1 MNVKAPS
8 TETRIESLSG
18 GNQQKV
24 LLARWLISDPKV
36 MLLDEPT
43 RGIDVGSKVEIY
55 KIMTDLARQGRAI
68 LMISSE
74 LPELIGMCDRIYVM
88 SAGRAH
94 RGADAGAVL
103 PGNHSQVRHE
113 PGRGGMTMLSKL
125 KSIDASRYS
134 IFIILGL
141 VFLAASLLS
150 ENFLSVDNQLNVLR
164 QVAVITILAYGA
176 MILIIGGMIDLSA
189 GAVMAFAGV
198 TSVMV
203 YKDTGSLLLAV
214 LAGIA
219 IGVSC
224 NLVNAFLV
232 ATLNTP
238 AFIVTLGMML
248 MARGA
253 VLQLTQGQNV
263 LQLGDFVLI
272 GQGTLGWA
280 PIPALILRG
289 HHGRHLVP
297 DEPDPL
303 RPSCLRGRRQRGS
316 GARGG
321 HRRRRIKYK
330 AFVVN
335 GVLVGLAG
343 VIFMSRVN
351 AGLPNAGVGYELQA
365 ITAPI
370 IGGTSFSGG
379 VGTTVGTLAGALI
392 VGRARQP
399 DEPHRR
405 RLLHPA
411 DRHGTDHRRRRRLRR
426 VQQARQGRAPPSC
439 KVRQHGPPQGSG
451 RDRGAASPHPRPS
464 ASSSGA

>member
-1 MNVKAPS
+1 
-8 TETRIESLSG
+8 
-18 GNQQKV
+18 
-24 LLARWLISDPKV
+24 
-36 MLLDEPT
+36 MLF
-43 RGIDVGSKVEIY
+43 
-55 KIMTDLARQGRAI
+55 
-68 LMISSE
+68 
-74 LPELIGMCDRIYVM
+74 
-88 SAGRAH
+88 
-94 RGADAGAVL
+94 
-103 PGNHSQVRHE
+103 
-113 PGRGGMTMLSKL
+113 KL

-203 YKDTGSLLLAV
+203 YKDTGSLILAI

-280 PIPALILRG
+280 PIPALILVVITAVIWYLMNQTRFGRG
-289 HHGRHLVP
+289 VYAVGGN
-297 DEPDPL
+297 EEA
-303 RPSCLRGRRQRGS
+303 
-316 GARGG
+316 ARAAGIAV
-321 HRRRRIKYK
+321 RRIKYK

-335 GVLVGLAG
+335 GILVGLAG

-392 VGRARQP
+392 VGLLGNLMNLTGVGSYIQQIVMGLIIVVAVAYDVWSKRGKARTTILKV
-399 DEPHRR
+399 DS
-405 RLLHPA
+405 
-411 DRHGTDHRRRRRLRR
+411 TDPPK
-426 VQQARQGRAPPSC
+426 AP
-439 KVRQHGPPQGSG
+439 VATEGPPPTP
-451 RDRGAASPHPRPS
+451 APS

>member
-1 MNVKAPS
+1 
-8 TETRIESLSG
+8 
-18 GNQQKV
+18 
-24 LLARWLISDPKV
+24 
-36 MLLDEPT
+36 
-43 RGIDVGSKVEIY
+43 
-55 KIMTDLARQGRAI
+55 
-68 LMISSE
+68 
-74 LPELIGMCDRIYVM
+74 
-88 SAGRAH
+88 
-94 RGADAGAVL
+94 
-103 PGNHSQVRHE
+103 
-113 PGRGGMTMLSKL
+113 MLSKL

-134 IFIILGL
+134 IFIILAL

-203 YKDTGSLLLAV
+203 YKDTGSLILAI

-280 PIPALILRG
+280 PIPALILVVITAVIWYLMNQTRFGRG
-289 HHGRHLVP
+289 VYAVGGN
-297 DEPDPL
+297 EEA
-303 RPSCLRGRRQRGS
+303 
-316 GARGG
+316 ARAAGIAV
-321 HRRRRIKYK
+321 RRIKYK

-335 GVLVGLAG
+335 GILVGLAG

-392 VGRARQP
+392 VGLLGNLMNLTGVGSYIQQIVMGLIIVVAVAYDVWSKRGKARTTILKV
-399 DEPHRR
+399 DS
-405 RLLHPA
+405 
-411 DRHGTDHRRRRRLRR
+411 TDPPK
-426 VQQARQGRAPPSC
+426 AP
-439 KVRQHGPPQGSG
+439 VATEGPPPTP
-451 RDRGAASPHPRPS
+451 APS

>member
-1 MNVKAPS
+1 
-8 TETRIESLSG
+8 
-18 GNQQKV
+18 
-24 LLARWLISDPKV
+24 
-36 MLLDEPT
+36 
-43 RGIDVGSKVEIY
+43 
-55 KIMTDLARQGRAI
+55 
-68 LMISSE
+68 
-74 LPELIGMCDRIYVM
+74 
-88 SAGRAH
+88 
-94 RGADAGAVL
+94 
-103 PGNHSQVRHE
+103 
-113 PGRGGMTMLSKL
+113 MLSKL

-134 IFIILGL
+134 IFIILAL

-203 YKDTGSLLLAV
+203 YKDTGSLILAI

-280 PIPALILRG
+280 PIPALILVVITAVIWYLMNQTRFGRG
-289 HHGRHLVP
+289 VYAVGGN
-297 DEPDPL
+297 EEA
-303 RPSCLRGRRQRGS
+303 
-316 GARGG
+316 ARAAGIAV
-321 HRRRRIKYK
+321 RRIKYK

-335 GVLVGLAG
+335 GILVGIAG

-392 VGRARQP
+392 VGLLGNLMNLTGVGSYIQQIVMGLIIVVAVAYDVWSKRGKARTTILKV
-399 DEPHRR
+399 DS
-405 RLLHPA
+405 
-411 DRHGTDHRRRRRLRR
+411 TDPPK
-426 VQQARQGRAPPSC
+426 AP
-439 KVRQHGPPQGSG
+439 VATEGPPPTP
-451 RDRGAASPHPRPS
+451 APS

>member
-1 MNVKAPS
+1 
-8 TETRIESLSG
+8 
-18 GNQQKV
+18 
-24 LLARWLISDPKV
+24 
-36 MLLDEPT
+36 
-43 RGIDVGSKVEIY
+43 
-55 KIMTDLARQGRAI
+55 
-68 LMISSE
+68 
-74 LPELIGMCDRIYVM
+74 
-88 SAGRAH
+88 
-94 RGADAGAVL
+94 
-103 PGNHSQVRHE
+103 
-113 PGRGGMTMLSKL
+113 MLSKL

-134 IFIILGL
+134 IFIILAL

-203 YKDTGSLLLAV
+203 YKDTGSLILAI

-219 IGVSC
+219 IGVAC

-280 PIPALILRG
+280 PIPALILVVITAVIWYLMNQTRFGRG
-289 HHGRHLVP
+289 VYAVGGN
-297 DEPDPL
+297 EEA
-303 RPSCLRGRRQRGS
+303 
-316 GARGG
+316 ARAAGIAV
-321 HRRRRIKYK
+321 RRIKYK
-330 AFVVN
+330 AFVIN
-335 GVLVGLAG
+335 GILVGIAG

-392 VGRARQP
+392 VGLLGNLMNLTGVGSYIQQIVMGLIIVVAVAYDVWSKRGKARTTILKV
-399 DEPHRR
+399 DS
-405 RLLHPA
+405 
-411 DRHGTDHRRRRRLRR
+411 TDPPK
-426 VQQARQGRAPPSC
+426 AP
-439 KVRQHGPPQGSG
+439 VATEGPPPTP
-451 RDRGAASPHPRPS
+451 APS

>member
-1 MNVKAPS
+1 
-8 TETRIESLSG
+8 
-18 GNQQKV
+18 
-24 LLARWLISDPKV
+24 
-36 MLLDEPT
+36 
-43 RGIDVGSKVEIY
+43 
-55 KIMTDLARQGRAI
+55 
-68 LMISSE
+68 
-74 LPELIGMCDRIYVM
+74 
-88 SAGRAH
+88 
-94 RGADAGAVL
+94 
-103 PGNHSQVRHE
+103 
-113 PGRGGMTMLSKL
+113 MLSKL

-134 IFIILGL
+134 IFIILAL

-150 ENFLSVDNQLNVLR
+150 ENFLSIDNQLNVLR

-203 YKDTGSLLLAV
+203 YKDTGSLILAI

-224 NLVNAFLV
+224 NLVNAF
-232 ATLNTP
+232 
-238 AFIVTLGMML
+238 
-248 MARGA
+248 
-253 VLQLTQGQNV
+253 
-263 LQLGDFVLI
+263 LGDFVLI

-280 PIPALILRG
+280 PIPALILVVITAVIWYLMNQTRFGRG
-289 HHGRHLVP
+289 VYAVGGN
-297 DEPDPL
+297 EEA
-303 RPSCLRGRRQRGS
+303 
-316 GARGG
+316 ARAAGIAV
-321 HRRRRIKYK
+321 RRIKYK

-335 GVLVGLAG
+335 GILVGLAG

-392 VGRARQP
+392 VGLLGNLMNLTGVGSYIQQIVMGLIIVVAVAYDVWSKRGKARTTILKV
-399 DEPHRR
+399 DS
-405 RLLHPA
+405 
-411 DRHGTDHRRRRRLRR
+411 TDPPK
-426 VQQARQGRAPPSC
+426 AP
-439 KVRQHGPPQGSG
+439 VATEGPPPTP
-451 RDRGAASPHPRPS
+451 APS